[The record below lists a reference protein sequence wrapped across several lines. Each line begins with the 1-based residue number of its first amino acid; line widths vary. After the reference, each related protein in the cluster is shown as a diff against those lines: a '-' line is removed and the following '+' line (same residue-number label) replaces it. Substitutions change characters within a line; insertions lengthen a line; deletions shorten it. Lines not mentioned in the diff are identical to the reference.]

1 MNYPNNCNIKSLEMC
16 NVVKKSQLD
25 KVSASMIKAKI
36 KKKKTNNNPK
46 PNILSHYLRPRTVI
60 RHLEHERDWM
70 EKIK

>member
-36 KKKKTNNNPK
+36 KKKKNK
-46 PNILSHYLRPRTVI
+46 
-60 RHLEHERDWM
+60 
-70 EKIK
+70 